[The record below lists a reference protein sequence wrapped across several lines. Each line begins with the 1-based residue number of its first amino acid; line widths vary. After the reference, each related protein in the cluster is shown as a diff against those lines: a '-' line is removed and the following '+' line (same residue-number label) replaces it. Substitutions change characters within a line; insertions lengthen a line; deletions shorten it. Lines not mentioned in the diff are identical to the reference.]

1 MFGCELVLL
10 AIGPRLFDHFSS
22 SLPFEFRS
30 LKKNKIKFQFSIF
43 EFFSLVGFIL
53 LVRKFFC
60 SLSPTHQ
67 AFRAC
72 DHLGKS
78 IKGLGEK

>member
-30 LKKNKIKFQFSIF
+30 LKKNKIKFQFPFSN
-43 EFFSLVGFIL
+43 FFRWWDSFYWSESFFVLSLQHT
-53 LVRKFFC
+53 K
-60 SLSPTHQ
+60 
-67 AFRAC
+67 
-72 DHLGKS
+72 HLEHVIIWGN
-78 IKGLGEK
+78 L